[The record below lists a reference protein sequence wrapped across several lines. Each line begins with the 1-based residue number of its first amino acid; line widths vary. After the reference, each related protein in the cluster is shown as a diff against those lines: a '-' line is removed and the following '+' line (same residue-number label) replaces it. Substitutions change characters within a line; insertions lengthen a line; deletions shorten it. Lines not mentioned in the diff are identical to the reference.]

1 MTFKPFTKPYR
12 HANCI
17 IYTGKNRV
25 FLEMLAEKLKTMS
38 HKDKQKLD
46 GNAQNYGGMRYAISV
61 FPPEGQVSVS
71 TVPQS
76 LKRGAVLVLSEDY
89 A

>member
-1 MTFKPFTKPYR
+1 MTFKPYR

-25 FLEMLAEKLKTMS
+25 FLEMLADRLKAMT
-38 HKDKQKLD
+38 HKEKQKLD

-61 FPPEGQVSVS
+61 IRPGAEGSISVW

-76 LKRGAVLVLSEDY
+76 LKRPAKLVLSEDY
-89 A
+89 K